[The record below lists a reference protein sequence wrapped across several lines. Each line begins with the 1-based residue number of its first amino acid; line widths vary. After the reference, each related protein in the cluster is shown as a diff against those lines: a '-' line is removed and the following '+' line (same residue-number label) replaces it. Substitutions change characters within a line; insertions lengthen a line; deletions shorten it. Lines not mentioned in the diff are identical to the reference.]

1 MTHFTGN
8 ATVLLID
15 DTPSNLGVVVSLFE
29 DRGYRVVIAQD
40 GEEGLQR
47 AQLVQPD
54 LILLDVMMPGV
65 DGFETCQ
72 RLKAQQSTRD
82 IPVIF
87 MTALAMPEHKVK
99 GFQAGA
105 VDYVTKPLQIDEVMA
120 RVDTHLKLHAA
131 QKCLAEQNAQLDK
144 HRAELEQRVAER
156 TAELAAREREF
167 RTLAVNLPDN
177 LARYDK
183 QYRNVYMNPQLE
195 SFLGIESKIRL
206 GKTPTEAHTGLHYVE
221 YQARMAETI
230 TTGLPG
236 EMELVL
242 PDTGEGIRYHHIRFV
257 AERNGGG
264 EIVGALTIGRDITER
279 KQTERKLLL
288 LNAAVNASSDAV
300 FLMNAQGR
308 FIYVNEQACRSLGY
322 SREELLTMSPL
333 DIDPDITAEFLD
345 GLLVSTL
352 NLGLSKSL
360 MESHHRTKDGRVFPI
375 EIASSSIT
383 VEGNNYYL
391 TMVRD
396 ITERKKSECLLHE
409 QQQEIS
415 AVVENSPDV
424 ISRYDRKLRR
434 TYVNPATEKLY
445 GIPASAII
453 GKTVAELPPAIEG
466 FAHILHTVFA
476 SGKGLSIEVL
486 FHWPNGERGWG
497 DARLVPEFGA
507 DGQIA
512 SVLSI
517 GRDITERKRIEFDLK
532 ESRALL
538 RGLTARR
545 EQVREEERK
554 YIAREVHDELGQ
566 ILTGLKLNISVL
578 NHKLAAD
585 SIPLSEH
592 LKQALMLIDRS
603 LEVARNVAT
612 ALRPAALDMGIASS
626 LEWLADRYG
635 KNTGISC
642 SVSIEDDE
650 LQLEESHAIA
660 LFRIV
665 QESLTNVARH
675 AHADKVMVALEQQ
688 AGEYVLTVRD
698 NGVGFDMLT
707 SKAGSFGLVGIQERA
722 LILDGTATINSS
734 PGNGTEIVVRIPA
747 QKNSEEI

>member
-1 MTHFTGN
+1 
-8 ATVLLID
+8 
-15 DTPSNLGVVVSLFE
+15 
-29 DRGYRVVIAQD
+29 
-40 GEEGLQR
+40 
-47 AQLVQPD
+47 
-54 LILLDVMMPGV
+54 
-65 DGFETCQ
+65 
-72 RLKAQQSTRD
+72 
-82 IPVIF
+82 
-87 MTALAMPEHKVK
+87 
-99 GFQAGA
+99 
-105 VDYVTKPLQIDEVMA
+105 
-120 RVDTHLKLHAA
+120 
-131 QKCLAEQNAQLDK
+131 
-144 HRAELEQRVAER
+144 
-156 TAELAAREREF
+156 
-167 RTLAVNLPDN
+167 
-177 LARYDK
+177 
-183 QYRNVYMNPQLE
+183 
-195 SFLGIESKIRL
+195 
-206 GKTPTEAHTGLHYVE
+206 
-221 YQARMAETI
+221 
-230 TTGLPG
+230 
-236 EMELVL
+236 
-242 PDTGEGIRYHHIRFV
+242 
-257 AERNGGG
+257 
-264 EIVGALTIGRDITER
+264 
-279 KQTERKLLL
+279 
-288 LNAAVNASSDAV
+288 VNASSDAV

-322 SREELLTMSPL
+322 SRLELLTMSPL

-409 QQQEIS
+409 QQQAIS

-707 SKAGSFGLVGIQERA
+707 SKAGSFGLLGIQERA